1 MNIYLIPIFAVFIGS
16 LLIYLWRP
24 KDLRSIKLLLAFSG
38 AFLLGTTIT
47 SLIPSVFTNGNE
59 DISYWILAGII
70 IQIMLEQL
78 SKGAEHGHIHTSEK
92 RIPLTLVTG
101 LYLHALIEGF
111 PIHRHNDLL
120 WAIIIHKLPI
130 AMLLTLAI
138 WQTKFKFSKKVIILI
153 GFAIMTPLGS
163 YLNFYTPILQPYS
176 LHITAL
182 VVGVLLHI
190 STTILFESSSLS
202 MILTM
207 LKILMQ
213 ILILMYIQIHF

>member
-78 SKGAEHGHIHTSEK
+78 SKGAEHGHIHTNGK
-92 RIPLTLVTG
+92 KIPLTLVTG

-138 WQTKFKFSKKVIILI
+138 WQTKFKFFKKVIVLI

-163 YLNFYTPILQPYS
+163 YLDFYTPILQPYS

-190 STTILFESSSLS
+190 STTILFESSENHNFNISKLLVIVIGLGLS
-202 MILTM
+202 IL
-207 LKILMQ
+207 K
-213 ILILMYIQIHF
+213 H

>member
-1 MNIYLIPIFAVFIGS
+1 MNIYLLPIFAVFIGS

-59 DISYWILAGII
+59 DISYWILSGII
-70 IQIMLEQL
+70 IQIMLEKL

-138 WQTKFKFSKKVIILI
+138 WQTKVKFSKKVIILI

-190 STTILFESSSLS
+190 STTILFESSENHNFNISKLLVIVIGLGLS
-202 MILTM
+202 IL
-207 LKILMQ
+207 K
-213 ILILMYIQIHF
+213 H

>member
-1 MNIYLIPIFAVFIGS
+1 MNIYLLPIFAVFIGS

-78 SKGAEHGHIHTSEK
+78 SKGAEHGHIHTSKK

-153 GFAIMTPLGS
+153 AFAIMTPLGS

-190 STTILFESSSLS
+190 STTILFESSENHNFNISKLLVIVIGLGLS
-202 MILTM
+202 IL
-207 LKILMQ
+207 K
-213 ILILMYIQIHF
+213 H

>member
-1 MNIYLIPIFAVFIGS
+1 MNIYLLPIFAVFIGS

-24 KDLRSIKLLLAFSG
+24 KDLRSIKLFLAFSG

-78 SKGAEHGHIHTSEK
+78 SKGAEHGHIHTGEK
-92 RIPLTLVTG
+92 RIPMTLVTG

-138 WQTKFKFSKKVIILI
+138 WQTKFKFFKKVIVLI

-163 YLNFYTPILQPYS
+163 YLDFYTPILQPYS

-190 STTILFESSSLS
+190 STTILFESSENHNFNISKLLVIVIGLGLS
-202 MILTM
+202 IL
-207 LKILMQ
+207 K
-213 ILILMYIQIHF
+213 H

>member
-1 MNIYLIPIFAVFIGS
+1 MNIYFLPIFAVLIGS

-24 KDLRSIKLLLAFSG
+24 KKLRSIKLLLAFSG

-176 LHITAL
+176 LYITAL

-190 STTILFESSSLS
+190 STTILFESSENHNFNISKLLVIVIGLGLS
-202 MILTM
+202 IL
-207 LKILMQ
+207 K
-213 ILILMYIQIHF
+213 H

>member
-1 MNIYLIPIFAVFIGS
+1 M
-16 LLIYLWRP
+16 
-24 KDLRSIKLLLAFSG
+24 LLAFSG

-78 SKGAEHGHIHTSEK
+78 SKGAEHGHIRTSEK
-92 RIPLTLVTG
+92 RIPLTLVTS

-138 WQTKFKFSKKVIILI
+138 WQTKFKFFKKVIVLI

-163 YLNFYTPILQPYS
+163 YLDFYTPILQPYS

-190 STTILFESSSLS
+190 STTILFESSENHNFNISKLLVIVIGLGLS
-202 MILTM
+202 IL
-207 LKILMQ
+207 K
-213 ILILMYIQIHF
+213 H

>member
-1 MNIYLIPIFAVFIGS
+1 MNIYLLPIFAVFIGS

-138 WQTKFKFSKKVIILI
+138 WQTKVKFSKKVIILI

-163 YLNFYTPILQPYS
+163 YLNFYTQILQPYS

-190 STTILFESSSLS
+190 STTILFESSENHNFNISKLLVIVIGLGLS
-202 MILTM
+202 IL
-207 LKILMQ
+207 K
-213 ILILMYIQIHF
+213 H

>member
-1 MNIYLIPIFAVFIGS
+1 MNIYLLPIFAVFIGS

-190 STTILFESSSLS
+190 STTILFESSENHNFNISKLLAIVIGLGLS
-202 MILTM
+202 IL
-207 LKILMQ
+207 K
-213 ILILMYIQIHF
+213 H

>member
-1 MNIYLIPIFAVFIGS
+1 MNIYLLPIFAVFIGS

-138 WQTKFKFSKKVIILI
+138 WQTKFKFSKKVIVLI

-163 YLNFYTPILQPYS
+163 YLNFYIPILQPYS
-176 LHITAL
+176 LQITAL

-190 STTILFESSSLS
+190 STTILFESSENHNFNISKLLVIVIGLGLS
-202 MILTM
+202 IL
-207 LKILMQ
+207 K
-213 ILILMYIQIHF
+213 H

>member
-1 MNIYLIPIFAVFIGS
+1 MNIYLLPIFAVFIGS

-24 KDLRSIKLLLAFSG
+24 KDLRSIKLFLAFSG
-38 AFLLGTTIT
+38 AFLLGISIT

-130 AMLLTLAI
+130 AVLLTLAI
-138 WQTKFKFSKKVIILI
+138 WQTKFKFFKKVIVLI

-163 YLNFYTPILQPYS
+163 YLDFYTPILQPYS

-190 STTILFESSSLS
+190 STTILFESSENHNFNISKLLVIVIGLGLS
-202 MILTM
+202 IL
-207 LKILMQ
+207 K
-213 ILILMYIQIHF
+213 H

>member
-1 MNIYLIPIFAVFIGS
+1 MNIYLLPIFAVFIGS

-182 VVGVLLHI
+182 VVGILLHI
-190 STTILFESSSLS
+190 STTILFESSENHNFNISKLLVIVIGLGLS
-202 MILTM
+202 IL
-207 LKILMQ
+207 K
-213 ILILMYIQIHF
+213 H

>member
-1 MNIYLIPIFAVFIGS
+1 MNIYLLPIFAVFIGS

-24 KDLRSIKLLLAFSG
+24 KDLRSIKLFLAFSG

-138 WQTKFKFSKKVIILI
+138 WQTKFKFFKKVIVLI

-163 YLNFYTPILQPYS
+163 YLDFYTPILQPYS

-190 STTILFESSSLS
+190 STTRLFESSENHNFNISKLLVIVIGLGLS
-202 MILTM
+202 IL
-207 LKILMQ
+207 K
-213 ILILMYIQIHF
+213 H

>member
-1 MNIYLIPIFAVFIGS
+1 MNIYLVPIFAVFVGS

-24 KDLRSIKLLLAFSG
+24 KNLRSIKLLLAFSG

-78 SKGAEHGHIHTSEK
+78 SKGAEHGHIHTCEK

-190 STTILFESSSLS
+190 STTILFESSENHNFNISKLLVIVIGLGLS
-202 MILTM
+202 IL
-207 LKILMQ
+207 K
-213 ILILMYIQIHF
+213 H

>member
-1 MNIYLIPIFAVFIGS
+1 MNIYLLPIFAVFIGS

-24 KDLRSIKLLLAFSG
+24 KDLRSIKLFLAFSG
-38 AFLLGTTIT
+38 AFLLGNTIT

-138 WQTKFKFSKKVIILI
+138 WQTKFKFFKKVIVLI

-163 YLNFYTPILQPYS
+163 YLDFYTPILQPYS

-190 STTILFESSSLS
+190 STTILFESSENHNFNISKLLVIVIGLGLS
-202 MILTM
+202 IL
-207 LKILMQ
+207 K
-213 ILILMYIQIHF
+213 H

>member
-1 MNIYLIPIFAVFIGS
+1 MNIYLLPIFAVFIGS

-78 SKGAEHGHIHTSEK
+78 SKGAEHGHIHTCEK

-190 STTILFESSSLS
+190 STTILFESSENHNFNISKLLAIVIGLGLS
-202 MILTM
+202 IL
-207 LKILMQ
+207 K
-213 ILILMYIQIHF
+213 H

>member
-1 MNIYLIPIFAVFIGS
+1 MKIYLLPIFAVLFGS

-24 KDLRSIKLLLAFSG
+24 KDFRSIKLLLAFSG

-59 DISYWILAGII
+59 DISYWILGGII

-92 RIPLTLVTG
+92 RIPMTLVTG

-111 PIHRHNDLL
+111 PIHRHNDLI
-120 WAIIIHKLPI
+120 WAIVIHKLPI

-138 WQTKFKFSKKVIILI
+138 WQTKFNFFKKVIVLI
-153 GFAIMTPLGS
+153 GFAIMTPMGS

-182 VVGVLLHI
+182 VVGLLLHI
-190 STTILFESSSLS
+190 STTILFESSENHNFNISKLFV
-202 MILTM
+202 
-207 LKILMQ
+207 
-213 ILILMYIQIHF
+213 ILIGLVLSILKH

>member
-1 MNIYLIPIFAVFIGS
+1 MNIYLLPIFAVFIGS

-24 KDLRSIKLLLAFSG
+24 KDLRSIKLFLAFSG

-78 SKGAEHGHIHTSEK
+78 SKGAEHGHIHTSEI

-120 WAIIIHKLPI
+120 SAIIIHKLPI

-163 YLNFYTPILQPYS
+163 YINFYTPILQPYS

-190 STTILFESSSLS
+190 STTILFESSENHNFNISKLLVIVIGLGLS
-202 MILTM
+202 IL
-207 LKILMQ
+207 K
-213 ILILMYIQIHF
+213 H

>member
-1 MNIYLIPIFAVFIGS
+1 MNIYLLPIFAVFIGS

-24 KDLRSIKLLLAFSG
+24 KDLRSIKLFLAFSG

-59 DISYWILAGII
+59 EISYWILAGII

-190 STTILFESSSLS
+190 STTILFESSENHNFNISKLLVIVIGLGLS
-202 MILTM
+202 IL
-207 LKILMQ
+207 K
-213 ILILMYIQIHF
+213 H

>member
-1 MNIYLIPIFAVFIGS
+1 MNIYLLPIFAVFIGS

-138 WQTKFKFSKKVIILI
+138 WQTKFKFFKKVIVLI

-190 STTILFESSSLS
+190 STTILFESSENHNFNISKLLVIVIGLGLS
-202 MILTM
+202 IL
-207 LKILMQ
+207 K
-213 ILILMYIQIHF
+213 H

>member
-1 MNIYLIPIFAVFIGS
+1 MNIYLLPIFAVFIGS

-59 DISYWILAGII
+59 DISYWILSGII
-70 IQIMLEQL
+70 IQIMLEKL

-163 YLNFYTPILQPYS
+163 YINFYTPILQPYS

-190 STTILFESSSLS
+190 STTILFESSENHNFNISKLLVIVIGLGLS
-202 MILTM
+202 IL
-207 LKILMQ
+207 K
-213 ILILMYIQIHF
+213 H

>member
-1 MNIYLIPIFAVFIGS
+1 MNIYLLPIFAVFIGS

-130 AMLLTLAI
+130 AMLLTLVI
-138 WQTKFKFSKKVIILI
+138 WQTKFKFYKKVIVLI

-190 STTILFESSSLS
+190 STTILFESSENHNFNISKLLVIVIGLGLS
-202 MILTM
+202 IL
-207 LKILMQ
+207 K
-213 ILILMYIQIHF
+213 H

>member
-1 MNIYLIPIFAVFIGS
+1 MNIYLLPIFAVFIGS

-59 DISYWILAGII
+59 DISYWILSGII
-70 IQIMLEQL
+70 IQIMLEKL

-138 WQTKFKFSKKVIILI
+138 WQTKVKFSKKVIILI

-182 VVGVLLHI
+182 VVGILLHI
-190 STTILFESSSLS
+190 STTILFESSENHNFNISKLLVIVIGLGLS
-202 MILTM
+202 IL
-207 LKILMQ
+207 K
-213 ILILMYIQIHF
+213 H

>member
-1 MNIYLIPIFAVFIGS
+1 MNIYLLPIFAVFIGS

-138 WQTKFKFSKKVIILI
+138 WQTKFKFSKKVFILI

-182 VVGVLLHI
+182 VVGVLIHI
-190 STTILFESSSLS
+190 STTILFESSENHNFNISKLLVIVIGLGLS
-202 MILTM
+202 IL
-207 LKILMQ
+207 K
-213 ILILMYIQIHF
+213 H

>member
-1 MNIYLIPIFAVFIGS
+1 MNIYLLPIFAVFIGS

-24 KDLRSIKLLLAFSG
+24 KNLQSIKLLLAFSG
-38 AFLLGTTIT
+38 AFLLGTTII

-70 IQIMLEQL
+70 IQIILEQL

-138 WQTKFKFSKKVIILI
+138 WQTKFKFFKKVIVLI

-190 STTILFESSSLS
+190 STTILFESSENHNFNISKLLVIVIGLGLS
-202 MILTM
+202 IL
-207 LKILMQ
+207 K
-213 ILILMYIQIHF
+213 H

>member
-24 KDLRSIKLLLAFSG
+24 KDLRSIKLFLAFSG
-38 AFLLGTTIT
+38 AFLLGNTIT

-138 WQTKFKFSKKVIILI
+138 WQTKFKFFKKVIVLI

-163 YLNFYTPILQPYS
+163 YLDFYTPILQPYS

-190 STTILFESSSLS
+190 STTILFESSENHNFNNSKLLVIVIGLGLS
-202 MILTM
+202 IL
-207 LKILMQ
+207 K
-213 ILILMYIQIHF
+213 H